1 MYLFF
6 KIRNMWCFLALQN
19 NLCLFALFLLFYYQ
33 QNTRYFDLFCFFLL
47 AHFEQFCPT
56 CVKLT
61 LKTQIK
67 FKFQPAIKFASVVA
81 DHLVPKAYLKTFDQ
95 RKPMQKHFSSH
106 CSQTVLLK
114 LNLVWNFADKTE
126 WSEFFSEDKVLFRKK
141 SEQGKKNTVQVL
153 KESTRLRDIWVR

>member
-1 MYLFF
+1 MLMYLFF

-33 QNTRYFDLFCFFLL
+33 QNTRYFDLFCIFLL

-81 DHLVPKAYLKTFDQ
+81 DHMVE
-95 RKPMQKHFSSH
+95 
-106 CSQTVLLK
+106 SQELILK
-114 LNLVWNFADKTE
+114 LLIKENRCKNISVLIVHKHSSNSFAEIKFGL
-126 WSEFFSEDKVLFRKK
+126 EFR
-141 SEQGKKNTVQVL
+141 
-153 KESTRLRDIWVR
+153 R